1 MIRNIKVLKNIGVF
15 QNYEM
20 RHSGLEKDF
29 GKNNFIF
36 GLNTYGKS
44 TLCDVF
50 KDANDNATERI
61 TDRKT
66 ISAVTDAQK
75 IVISCDNG
83 TVTFDNNV
91 WKNNYLSSHVLV
103 FDTEFVLNNVFDG
116 TELTEDRATKEN
128 FTEFILGKEGVDRIQ
143 TIEQLKKSMKAN
155 KDQLK
160 LEIPYSQKDCTDS
173 EIKKY
178 VKKTVKIS
186 EEIEKLKAEI
196 SKLAEEKELLSKRKG
211 KLSEIQSFTSI
222 TSIEDK
228 SIKFKNDLKAAESIL
243 METFEL
249 PKGAIE
255 KYKQHLSNNF
265 TSNKEGESWI
275 AKGLSIMKDSAVCP
289 FCGQKTSESTIAP
302 LYNSIF
308 DKSYVDFVDN
318 IHKRISQITISWDI
332 CNLYER
338 LSEIIVHIQSSKD
351 FSANLFDN
359 EANEIEHFLK
369 VIKETEKKLKEKLD
383 FYRTAF
389 SGATEMK
396 KTFPTFQVPFSCD
409 KTSELFKEYSEHI
422 AKANVII
429 NQINSKI
436 EELKKQSDIEK
447 IEKRINDINKSL
459 VVNNE
464 NITRFNENEQ
474 CEKWKSLNNDIE
486 TQAKRIKKLTEELSV
501 EQKQYLDSYFD
512 SINRY
517 FTLFGGRNY
526 KIERGDLSN
535 RGYKQVQAIKV
546 LFHNKPIDKIN
557 HVFSES
563 DKRALALSVFISK
576 IINLPDDIRSN
587 TIVIFDDPIT
597 SFDENRMTSVIMTID
612 ELSDTVSQTFLF
624 GHHCAFAF
632 EIHRRCMNSFSFF
645 EIRNTNNNSGLYE
658 LDTEMMFSNE
668 LIKSYLK
675 MKRFVDGDSEEVTEN
690 EMRVFIEEYLK
701 VVFAKY
707 YKDNLLE
714 NKKFGECIDELHSF
728 GAISTDSK
736 ETLHRFRVNL
746 NPESHT
752 FKTSTIEDN
761 RALAAQIIDFIFD
774 KVNLK

>member
-1 MIRNIKVLKNIGVF
+1 MIKNIKVLKNIGVF

-66 ISAVTDAQK
+66 IPAVTDSQK
-75 IVISCDNG
+75 IVISCDIG

-91 WKNNYLSSHVLV
+91 WKNNNLSNHVLV
-103 FDTEFVLNNVFDG
+103 FDTEFVFNNVFDG

-143 TIEQLKKSMKAN
+143 TIELLKKSMKAN

-160 LEIPYSQKDCTDS
+160 LEVPCSQKGCTDS

-178 VKKTVKIS
+178 VKKTVKTS
-186 EEIEKLKAEI
+186 EEIEKLKAEMV
-196 SKLAEEKELLSKRKG
+196 KLAAEKELLSKRKG
-211 KLSEIQSFTSI
+211 KLSEIQSFASI
-222 TSIEDK
+222 TSIEDR
-228 SIKFKNDLKAAESIL
+228 SIKFKDDLKVVESIL

-265 TSNKEGESWI
+265 TNNREGESWI
-275 AKGLSIMKDSAVCP
+275 AKGLSIMKDSTVCP
-289 FCGQKTSESTIAP
+289 FCGQKASESTILP

-351 FSANLFDN
+351 FSANLFDD
-359 EANEIEHFLK
+359 EANEIEHLLK
-369 VIKETEKKLKEKLD
+369 VIKKTEKKLKEKLD

-396 KTFPTFQVPFSCD
+396 KTFPTFKVPFSCD
-409 KTSELFKEYSEHI
+409 ETTELFKEYSEHI
-422 AKANVII
+422 VKANEII
-429 NQINSKI
+429 NQINNKI

-447 IEKRINDINKSL
+447 IEKRINDINNSL
-459 VVNNE
+459 VVDNE
-464 NITRFNENEQ
+464 KITRFNENEQ
-474 CEKWKSLNNDIE
+474 CEKWKSLNNYIE
-486 TQAKRIKKLTEELSV
+486 TLAKRIKELTEELSV

-526 KIERGDLSN
+526 KIERGNLSN

-546 LFHNKPIDKIN
+546 LFRNKPIDKVN

-612 ELSDTVSQTFLF
+612 ELSDTVLQTFLF

-632 EIHRRCMNSFSFF
+632 ETHRRCTNSFSFF

-668 LIKSYLK
+668 LVKSYLK

-690 EMRVFIEEYLK
+690 DMRVFIEGYLK

-714 NKKFGECIDELHSF
+714 NKKFGECIDKLHSL
-728 GAISTDSK
+728 GAISTYSK

>member
-1 MIRNIKVLKNIGVF
+1 
-15 QNYEM
+15 
-20 RHSGLEKDF
+20 
-29 GKNNFIF
+29 
-36 GLNTYGKS
+36 
-44 TLCDVF
+44 
-50 KDANDNATERI
+50 
-61 TDRKT
+61 
-66 ISAVTDAQK
+66 
-75 IVISCDNG
+75 
-83 TVTFDNNV
+83 
-91 WKNNYLSSHVLV
+91 
-103 FDTEFVLNNVFDG
+103 
-116 TELTEDRATKEN
+116 
-128 FTEFILGKEGVDRIQ
+128 
-143 TIEQLKKSMKAN
+143 
-155 KDQLK
+155 
-160 LEIPYSQKDCTDS
+160 
-173 EIKKY
+173 
-178 VKKTVKIS
+178 
-186 EEIEKLKAEI
+186 
-196 SKLAEEKELLSKRKG
+196 
-211 KLSEIQSFTSI
+211 
-222 TSIEDK
+222 
-228 SIKFKNDLKAAESIL
+228 
-243 METFEL
+243 
-249 PKGAIE
+249 
-255 KYKQHLSNNF
+255 
-265 TSNKEGESWI
+265 
-275 AKGLSIMKDSAVCP
+275 
-289 FCGQKTSESTIAP
+289 
-302 LYNSIF
+302 
-308 DKSYVDFVDN
+308 
-318 IHKRISQITISWDI
+318 
-332 CNLYER
+332 
-338 LSEIIVHIQSSKD
+338 
-351 FSANLFDN
+351 
-359 EANEIEHFLK
+359 
-369 VIKETEKKLKEKLD
+369 
-383 FYRTAF
+383 
-389 SGATEMK
+389 MK

-632 EIHRRCMNSFSFF
+632 ETHRRCMNSFSFF

>member
-1 MIRNIKVLKNIGVF
+1 MIKNIKVLKNIGVF

-20 RHSGLEKDF
+20 RLSGLEKDF
-29 GKNNFIF
+29 EKNNFIF

-50 KDANDNATERI
+50 KDANDNSTNRI
-61 TDRKT
+61 TARKT
-66 ISAVTDAQK
+66 IPATTDAQK
-75 IVISCDNG
+75 IVISSENG
-83 TVTFDNNV
+83 AVTFDNNG
-91 WKNNYLSSHVLV
+91 WKNNSLSNHVLV
-103 FDTEFVLNNVFDG
+103 FDTEFVFNNVFDG
-116 TELTEDRATKEN
+116 TELTEDRTTKEN
-128 FTEFILGKEGVDRIQ
+128 FTEFILGKEGVDKIQ

-160 LEIPYSQKDCTDS
+160 LEVPYTKKDCTES

-178 VKKTVKIS
+178 VKKTVKTS
-186 EEIEKLKAEI
+186 EEIETLKTEIVKLTD
-196 SKLAEEKELLSKRKG
+196 EKELLSKRKE
-211 KLSEIQSFTSI
+211 KLSDIQSFSSV

-228 SIKFKNDLKAAESIL
+228 SIKFKNNYKAAERIL

-265 TSNKEGESWI
+265 TGNKEGESWI
-275 AKGLSIMKDSAVCP
+275 AKGLSIMKDNAICP
-289 FCGQKTSESTIAP
+289 FCGQNISESSILP

-308 DKSYVDFVDN
+308 DKSYVDFVAN
-318 IHKRISQITISWDI
+318 IHKQISQITISWDI
-332 CNLYER
+332 CDLYEK
-338 LSEIIVHIQSSKD
+338 LSEVIVYIQSSKD
-351 FSANLFDN
+351 FSANLFND
-359 EANEIEHFLK
+359 EESK
-369 VIKETEKKLKEKLD
+369 IKLLLFDVKKEEKKLKEKLD

-389 SGATEMK
+389 SGAIEMK
-396 KTFPTFQVPFSCD
+396 KTFPTFQVPLSCD
-409 KTSELFKEYSEHI
+409 KISESFKAYSEHI
-422 AKANVII
+422 VKANEII
-429 NQINSKI
+429 NQINKKI

-447 IEKRINDINKSL
+447 INERIKDINKEL
-459 VVNNE
+459 VVHNDIVN
-464 NITRFNENEQ
+464 RFEENEQ

-486 TQAKRIKKLTEELSV
+486 RQAKSIKKLTEELSV

-517 FTLFGGRNY
+517 FSLFGGRNY

-546 LFHNKPIDKIN
+546 LFHNKPIDKVN

-576 IINLPDDIRSN
+576 IINLPSEIKSN
-587 TIVIFDDPIT
+587 TIVVFDDPIT

-612 ELSDTVSQTFLF
+612 ELSNNVSQTFLF

-632 EIHRRCMNSFSFF
+632 ETYRRCRNVFSFF
-645 EIRNTNNNSGLYE
+645 EIKNTNNNSGLYE

-668 LIKSYLK
+668 LIKAYLK
-675 MKRFVDGDSEEVTEN
+675 MKRFVDGGSEEVTEN
-690 EMRVFIEEYLK
+690 EMRIFIEEYLK

-707 YKDNLLE
+707 YKENLLE
-714 NKKFGECIDELHSF
+714 NKKFGECIDGLYSL
-728 GAISTDSK
+728 GAISLNSK
-736 ETLHRFRVNL
+736 ETLHSFRVNL

-752 FKTSTIEDN
+752 FKKSTIEDN
-761 RALAAQIIDFIFD
+761 RVFVAQILDFIFD

>member
-1 MIRNIKVLKNIGVF
+1 MIKNIKVLKNIGVF

-66 ISAVTDAQK
+66 IPAVTDSQK
-75 IVISCDNG
+75 IVISCDIG

-91 WKNNYLSSHVLV
+91 WKNNNLSNHVLV
-103 FDTEFVLNNVFDG
+103 FDTEFVFNNVFDG

-143 TIEQLKKSMKAN
+143 TIELLKKSMKAN

-160 LEIPYSQKDCTDS
+160 LEVPCSQKGCTDS

-178 VKKTVKIS
+178 VKKTVKTS
-186 EEIEKLKAEI
+186 EEIEKLKAEMV
-196 SKLAEEKELLSKRKG
+196 KLAAEKELLSKRKG
-211 KLSEIQSFTSI
+211 KLSEIQSFASI
-222 TSIEDK
+222 TSIEDR
-228 SIKFKNDLKAAESIL
+228 SIKFKDDLKVVESIL

-249 PKGAIE
+249 PKGSIE

-265 TSNKEGESWI
+265 TNNREGESWI
-275 AKGLSIMKDSAVCP
+275 AKGLSIMKDSTVCP
-289 FCGQKTSESTIAP
+289 FCGQKASESTILP

-351 FSANLFDN
+351 FSANLFDD
-359 EANEIEHFLK
+359 EANEIEHLLK
-369 VIKETEKKLKEKLD
+369 VIKKTEKKLKEKLD

-396 KTFPTFQVPFSCD
+396 KTFPTFKVPFSCD
-409 KTSELFKEYSEHI
+409 ETTELFKEYSEHI
-422 AKANVII
+422 VKANEII
-429 NQINSKI
+429 NQINNKI

-447 IEKRINDINKSL
+447 IEKRINDINNSL
-459 VVNNE
+459 VVDNE
-464 NITRFNENEQ
+464 KITRFNENEQ
-474 CEKWKSLNNDIE
+474 CEKWKSLNNYIE
-486 TQAKRIKKLTEELSV
+486 TLAKRIKELTEELSV

-526 KIERGDLSN
+526 KIERGNLSN

-546 LFHNKPIDKIN
+546 LFRNKPIDKVN

-612 ELSDTVSQTFLF
+612 ELSDTVLQTFLF

-632 EIHRRCMNSFSFF
+632 ETHRRCTNSFSFF

-668 LIKSYLK
+668 LVKSYLK

-690 EMRVFIEEYLK
+690 DMRVFIEGYLK

-714 NKKFGECIDELHSF
+714 NKKFGECIDKLHSL
-728 GAISTDSK
+728 GAISTYSK